1 MSKLAAKLA
10 ATPAARRVV
19 NLRRFLPGTLT
30 LTLPLALAL
39 TQALTLTLTLTPSLT
54 CAASR

>member
-19 NLRRFLPGTLT
+19 NLRRSLPGTRT
-30 LTLPLALAL
+30 LALPLTRALI
-39 TQALTLTLTLTPSLT
+39 QALTLAVRPTPNPNSNPNP
-54 CAASR
+54 